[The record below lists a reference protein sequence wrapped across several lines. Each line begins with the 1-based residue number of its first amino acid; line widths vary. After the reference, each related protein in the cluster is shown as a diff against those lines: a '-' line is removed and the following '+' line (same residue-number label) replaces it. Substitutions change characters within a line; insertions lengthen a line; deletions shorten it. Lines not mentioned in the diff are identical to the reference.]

1 MRASRPNLVTLQALQ
16 VLSAAVLAASLA
28 ACGGSDDTTTT
39 TTTTAQ
45 APALTPTPA
54 TASAADQ
61 CSALANKSIAAGDIG
76 IATSGAII
84 QSAQLMS
91 TAANG
96 EYCKVLGAIRPVDVT
111 APDINFQVNLPS
123 TWNNK
128 ALQMGGGGLDGTV
141 VTGDGSF
148 TSQPASVANALKQG
162 YVTYGSDSGHDAS
175 GGGAFALNNEAL
187 ANFGR
192 LQIKKTHDA
201 VKAIVKARY
210 GSLPTHSYFIGG
222 SQGGHEALIAAQFY
236 PEDYDGIVSGF
247 PAYNVTMMHVASN
260 DFAKALY
267 ANGGAGWINAAK
279 MKLIFNAAMSACD
292 TLDGVADGIVGNPN
306 GAACTALTSK
316 LAVADATNPLRCA
329 GGTDAGDTCLS
340 DAQIATVAHLNSRFS
355 LGFPIAAGISSYGK
369 WPILDGT
376 AFVTEGLGTKA
387 AYSTPPSGDAFQ
399 YTISDTTVRY
409 IITKNLSIDSIQGF
423 QPSTWQNR
431 IVEVSEMLDA
441 SYVDLDAFRAKGGKM
456 LMFHGTNDSSITPY
470 NSIDYYTRLVT
481 RYTQTTADTF
491 SRFYLIPGFGHGS
504 GQFQSRVDWLAA
516 LDTWVAN
523 GTAPEKLVATDG
535 NSDATTTATN
545 GRTRPVCLYGTYPKY
560 TGPASPT
567 QAQQN
572 DAANFTCTVTAS

>member
-1 MRASRPNLVTLQALQ
+1 MQRPGQQ
-16 VLSAAVLAASLA
+16 
-28 ACGGSDDTTTT
+28 
-39 TTTTAQ
+39 
-45 APALTPTPA
+45 
-54 TASAADQ
+54 
-61 CSALANKSIAAGDIG
+61 SIAAGDIG

-84 QSAQLMS
+84 QFAQLMS

-141 VTGDGSF
+141 VTGDGAF

-210 GSLPTHSYFIGG
+210 GSPPTHSYFIGG

-260 DFAKALY
+260 RLRQGALY

-329 GGTDAGDTCLS
+329 GGTDAGDTCLVRCA
-340 DAQIATVAHLNSRFS
+340 DRNRGPPQLP
-355 LGFPIAAGISSYGK
+355 LQPAASPSQPASAVTASGRSWTAPHSS
-369 WPILDGT
+369 P
-376 AFVTEGLGTKA
+376 KA
-387 AYSTPPSGDAFQ
+387 SAPRPPYSTPPSGDAFQ

-523 GTAPEKLVATDG
+523 GTAPAKLVATDG